1 MKEII
6 LVLLHQAIDR
16 LYSVDG
22 KNIEDGVSERNFCA
36 RLAHHL
42 ENLMREYDNEHQSAE
57 FKNYYADVEYNRME
71 DVSGDLISK
80 QVYYSNGLHSVTC
93 DLLIHSRDA
102 EHRNLLALEM
112 KKKHNSQNV
121 ESDKKR
127 LETLVLPH
135 DERIKHEYVCDTLV
149 SIFMEID
156 KEGCQLEIY
165 EYDNDAKKVSVISI
179 PHHI

>member
-1 MKEII
+1 MKEI
-6 LVLLHQAIDR
+6 VLDLLRKAIDR
-16 LYSVDG
+16 LYSVDK
-22 KNIEDGVSERNFCA
+22 KNIEYGVSERNLCA

-42 ENLMREYDNEHQSAE
+42 ENLMREYDKEHQSAE

-71 DVSGDLISK
+71 DVNGDLISK
-80 QVYYSNGLHSVTC
+80 QVYYRNGLHSVTC

-112 KKKHNSQNV
+112 KKKHNSQNI
-121 ESDKKR
+121 ESDKDR
-127 LETLVLPH
+127 LKAIVLPK
-135 DERIKHEYVCDTLV
+135 DERIRHEYVCDTLV

-156 KEGCQLEIY
+156 KEGCQLEMY
-165 EYDNDAKKVSVISI
+165 EYDDDVKKVRVIPI